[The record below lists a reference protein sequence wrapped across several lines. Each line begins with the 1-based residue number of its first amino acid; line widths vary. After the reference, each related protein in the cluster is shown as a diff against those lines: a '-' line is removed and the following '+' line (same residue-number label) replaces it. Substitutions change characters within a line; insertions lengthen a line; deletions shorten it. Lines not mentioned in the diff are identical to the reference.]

1 MLTRWLPSYQLLLL
15 KKTIFGHFSIEFPLK
30 SKQIRDSRSSGKKKI
45 KKCSEISEQI
55 GTI

>member
-1 MLTRWLPSYQLLLL
+1 MVTILPAVIAE
-15 KKTIFGHFSIEFPLK
+15 KKFSIEFPLK

>member
-1 MLTRWLPSYQLLLL
+1 MDTILPAVIAEKRFLAIFPL
-15 KKTIFGHFSIEFPLK
+15 KFPLK